1 MGSQRVGHDWATL
14 TLSLSPG
21 KEMSQ
26 NLKPYRKL
34 SFHDNSKGIW
44 TAKRAENLAELLWL
58 ADSHLESSFLVECI
72 EWHHVYTGRTINYMK
87 TTLRKHLKTL
97 FLHTLKALVAQ
108 SCLTLCDPMDCSSPG
123 FSAHGILRQGHWRK
137 WVSIPFPGDLLSPG
151 IEPGSPALQVGSWL
165 PESSGKLILKICP
178 IS

>member
-1 MGSQRVGHDWATL
+1 
-14 TLSLSPG
+14 
-21 KEMSQ
+21 MSK

-44 TAKRAENLAELLWL
+44 KAKRAENLAELLWL

-72 EWHHVYTGRTINYMK
+72 EWHHLYTGRTINYMK
-87 TTLRKHLKTL
+87 TTLRKPLKTL

-108 SCLTLCDPMDCSSPG
+108 SCLTLCDLMDCSSPG
-123 FSAHGILRQGHWRK
+123 SSAHSSGKDTERSGY
-137 WVSIPFPGDLLSPG
+137 PFPSPGDLLSPG

-165 PESSGKLILKICP
+165 PESSGKLILKLCP